1 MRLVWLDPEDPFP
14 PVDQALTEPPGL
26 LAAGGELSIE
36 RLRQAY
42 SQGIFPW
49 FNPGE
54 PILWWSPHPRMV
66 LPPDALHLSHSLRK
80 KLRQIGRHQALGDL
94 DIVVT
99 VDCAFDDVLTA
110 CAQTPR
116 HGVSHTWITDE
127 MMLAYQAWHRAGQVH
142 SIETWMHGKLAGGL
156 YGVCL
161 GSMFFGESMF
171 AWQTDASKIA
181 LAHLVKFLSR
191 SGCTLIDCQ
200 METTHLASLGAR
212 VMSRDVFCQHVRQA
226 VAQPQIPFFSGWIDD
241 LGGLHPLTPD
251 AQEAKPAT

>member
-1 MRLVWLDPEDPFP
+1 MRLTWLHPDDPFP
-14 PVDQALTEPPGL
+14 PVDQALSEPAGL
-26 LAAGGELSIE
+26 LAVGADLSIQ

-66 LPPDALHLSHSLRK
+66 LACDSFHLSHSLRK
-80 KLRQIGRHQALGDL
+80 KLRQIARHQSSGNMR
-94 DIVVT
+94 IIVT
-99 VDCAFDDVLTA
+99 VDCAFEQVMAA

-116 HGVSHTWITDE
+116 HGVHHTWITNE
-127 MMLAYQAWHRAGQVH
+127 MTHAYQAWHRKGQVH
-142 SIETWMHGKLAGGL
+142 SIETWMDGKLAGGL

-181 LAHLVKFLSR
+181 LAHLVRFLGR
-191 SGCTLIDCQ
+191 SGCPLIDCQ

-212 VMSRDVFCQHVRQA
+212 VMARDEFCRHVRHA
-226 VAQPQIPFFSGWIDD
+226 VTQEQINIHPGWIDE
-241 LGGLHPLTPD
+241 LGRLNPLTGD
-251 AQEAKPAT
+251 ALEAKPAT